1 MVPRVPVAWLGLH
14 LPPKGWLGKGV
25 PSHRHPPR
33 RGSTEACERHF
44 KSDCPPRSFT
54 HLRVKECRDH
64 HWYRSTQV
72 RPRGLCT
79 DSRWLKRLRVKATR
93 RDYQKLLAWGQ
104 SQPDR
109 TWAIEGAHGLG
120 RHLAQFL
127 VAAGEKVVDV
137 PAFLSARVRV
147 LSRGR
152 GRKTDEVD
160 ALATARAAYDAEHL
174 HPVLAEDTSTVVTM
188 LNERRAT
195 LIGQRT
201 RTVNQLHALIRDL
214 VPGGHVGELTALTAS
229 RLLRTI
235 RPDSLVA
242 QQRKALAHDLLADI
256 RRLDRQLTD
265 IDNRLDVSLLEHGTT
280 LTEIG
285 GVGTILAA
293 RIIAHTGAI
302 ERFTTQD
309 HYASYAGVAPV
320 EVPSGQRSRQRLSRS
335 GNRQLNCAI
344 QLVS

>member
-1 MVPRVPVAWLGLH
+1 MTIIGIDPHKSVH
-14 LPPKGWLGKGV
+14 
-25 PSHRHPPR
+25 
-33 RGSTEACERHF
+33 EACALTA
-44 KSDCPPRSFT
+44 DGP
-54 HLRVKECRDH
+54 
-64 HWYRSTQV
+64 
-72 RPRGLCT
+72 
-79 DSRWLKRLRVKATR
+79 KRLRVRATR

-104 SQPDR
+104 RLPDR

-137 PAFLSARVRV
+137 PAFLSARVRE

-152 GRKTDEVD
+152 GRKTDEID
-160 ALATARAAYDAEHL
+160 ALATARAAHDAEHL

-188 LNERRAT
+188 LNERRANLT
-195 LIGQRT
+195 GQRT

-242 QQRKALAHDLLADI
+242 EQRKALAHDLLADI
-256 RRLDRQLTD
+256 RRLDRQLAD
-265 IDNRLDVSLLEHGTT
+265 IDNRLDATLLEHGTT

-285 GVGTILAA
+285 GVGIILAA

-302 ERFTTQD
+302 DRFTTQD
-309 HYASYAGVAPV
+309 HYASYAGVAPI
-320 EVPSGQRSRQRLSRS
+320 EVASGERSRHRLSRS

-344 QLVS
+344 HLVALQQVRHNREGGGEYYRRQIATGRTHNEAMRCLKRRIANKLYRHMRADQNRRPSAIAPAA